1 MSIRN
6 FAMTVVLAG
15 SMGTTM
21 LSAHDSKLHK
31 GKATDGEVV
40 SIEGSKMVVKT
51 AKGNVNVTL
60 NKDTKYEMD
69 EKAVDMSHFMK
80 GSKVSVVGTK
90 LATGELVAEEV
101 MMTMAKA
108 KASAKAKA
116 ASPAEGEHK
125 H

>member
-1 MSIRN
+1 MSIRK
-6 FAMTVVLAG
+6 FVLTAVLAG

-108 KASAKAKA
+108 KAKA

>member
-6 FAMTVVLAG
+6 FVMTVVLAG
-15 SMGTTM
+15 SLSTSM

-40 SIEGSKMVVKT
+40 SVTGNTMVVKT

-69 EKAVDMSHFMK
+69 EKAVDVSHFMK

-101 MMTMAKA
+101 MMTMAKG
-108 KASAKAKA
+108 KAKA